1 MQTSPKHS
9 PSPYRLAG
17 FSKGS
22 LLGSKLS
29 IIIHVSLI
37 FDWLGNLPIFLRGYF
52 RVLSARG
59 QSLYILII
67 YRYIKKTPRI
77 AARCPLVVLFNVRS
91 LQSDGISASLQ
102 FTARKLPCQALP
114 EVTNRIPETHAVLS
128 SHIPKLFDFWSTRRK
143 SASLPANG
151 SGYPSPFLS
160 KPVDR
165 IPSDRIND
173 LAASF
178 LRELPSPGLCL
189 PAPTCVG
196 FLRLSVPLREGSGM
210 RHGRHFQRST
220 ARRASF
226 GHLRFMDS
234 PKFSSG

>member
-1 MQTSPKHS
+1 MVFK
-9 PSPYRLAG
+9 Y
-17 FSKGS
+17 
-22 LLGSKLS
+22 
-29 IIIHVSLI
+29 
-37 FDWLGNLPIFLRGYF
+37 
-52 RVLSARG
+52 RG
-59 QSLYILII
+59 QSNSMQFCPQ
-67 YRYIKKTPRI
+67 IKKTPRI

-114 EVTNRIPETHAVLS
+114 EVANRIPETHAVLS
-128 SHIPKLFDFWSTRRK
+128 SHVPKLFDFWSTRRK

-178 LRELPSPGLCL
+178 LRELPSPGHNAC
-189 PAPTCVG
+189 
-196 FLRLSVPLREGSGM
+196 RLQL
-210 RHGRHFQRST
+210 
-220 ARRASF
+220 A
-226 GHLRFMDS
+226 LD
-234 PKFSSG
+234 SSGFPFPCGREVE